1 MASGI
6 GSGQQ
11 QPPGSA
17 VRLDALA
24 APAADADPGAVGDKL
39 VFEAPPQPVREDYVQ
54 NAVKFLSHPKV
65 RGSPVVYRR
74 SFLEKKGLSTEEIDE
89 AFRRVPDPQPSTTA
103 TTSPQQQ
110 VNSQNQSVGVQAYAP
125 AQPVHPANAGPV
137 VLPTQPRFSWY
148 QAFLAA
154 GLLLGFGASA
164 AVFIKKLFLP
174 RLKSW
179 IRNVVA
185 EGNGTEGN
193 QLKPRIDDETADAVK
208 ASASAV
214 SAIAKTNQQL
224 LASKDEEKK
233 ILVTLTQALDSQAKE
248 LKSLTDSIGHTREP
262 INITRDDRF
271 SQYRPLEDHAPTVI
285 RNGQCSK
292 FMCCFMGQL
301 TVHGEPL
308 SLLFSF
314 CFTYVGLCL
323 AVRSSFAPAPAEPT
337 AGSFSRSYGEQPMST
352 AQRSDRSS
360 GSKPWEMHSY
370 SQQRPGYGS
379 NSQLSDDGSY
389 SDAQDSYAPSY
400 HQNGKAPD
408 FQADEPRPLTYNTG
422 VEERPPPQRR
432 WVPPQ
437 PPGVAMPEAAAA
449 IRQPKALPKQPS
461 SDASEAAGEMQVNG
475 SSASDAVTEVP
486 VNGATASDAGR
497 SEIQEQSVAA

>member
-285 RNGQCSK
+285 RNGAINSSWRASQQTNMYGVSNGD
-292 FMCCFMGQL
+292 FG
-301 TVHGEPL
+301 
-308 SLLFSF
+308 S
-314 CFTYVGLCL
+314 

>member
-1 MASGI
+1 MASGT
-6 GSGQQ
+6 GSGQP
-11 QPPGSA
+11 QPA
-17 VRLDALA
+17 
-24 APAADADPGAVGDKL
+24 AADADPGAGDNKL
-39 VFEAPPQPVREDYVQ
+39 VFETPLQPQPVREDYVE

-74 SFLEKKGLSTEEIDE
+74 SFLEKKGLTTQEIDE
-89 AFRRVPDPQPSTTA
+89 ALRRVPDPEPITTA
-103 TTSPQQQ
+103 TASPQQQ
-110 VNSQNQSVGVQAYAP
+110 VGSQNQSAGAQTYAP
-125 AQPVHPANAGPV
+125 ARSMHPATAGPV
-137 VLPTQPRFSWY
+137 VRPRFSWY

-154 GLLLGFGASA
+154 GLLLGFGAST

-185 EGNGTEGN
+185 QGDGAEGN
-193 QLKPRIDDETADAVK
+193 QLKHRIDEETAEAVK

-248 LKSLTDSIGHTREP
+248 LKSLTESINRTREP

-271 SQYRPLEDHAPTVI
+271 SQHRPLEDHVPPVT
-285 RNGQCSK
+285 RNGAINS
-292 FMCCFMGQL
+292 
-301 TVHGEPL
+301 
-308 SLLFSF
+308 SW
-314 CFTYVGLCL
+314 
-323 AVRSSFAPAPAEPT
+323 RSSQQTNMYGVSHGDFGSAARSASFVPAPAEPT
-337 AGSFSRSYGEQPMST
+337 AGSFSRSCAETST
-352 AQRSDRSS
+352 AAQRADRSS
-360 GSKPWEMHSY
+360 GGKPWEMQQY

-379 NSQLSDDGSY
+379 NSQLNDDGSY

-400 HQNGKAPD
+400 YQNGKAPD
-408 FQADEPRPLTYNTG
+408 FQSDEPRSLTYNTG
-422 VEERPPPQRR
+422 IEERPPPPQRR

-449 IRQPKALPKQPS
+449 IRQPKVPPKQPS
-461 SDASEAAGEMQVNG
+461 SDASRAAGEMQVNG
-475 SSASDAVTEVP
+475 ASSASPDAVTEVP
-486 VNGATASDAGR
+486 VNSATTSDAGH
-497 SEIQEQSVAA
+497 SEIEEQPVAV

>member
-1 MASGI
+1 MASGT
-6 GSGQQ
+6 GSGQL
-11 QPPGSA
+11 QPP
-17 VRLDALA
+17 A
-24 APAADADPGAVGDKL
+24 AAADADPGAGGDKL

-74 SFLEKKGLSTEEIDE
+74 SFLEKKGLTTEEIDE
-89 AFRRVPDPQPSTTA
+89 AFRRVPDPQPSTAA

-110 VNSQNQSVGVQAYAP
+110 VSNQNQSAGVQTYAP
-125 AQPVHPANAGPV
+125 AQPVHPATAGPV
-137 VLPTQPRFSWY
+137 VLRTQPRFSWY

-185 EGNGTEGN
+185 EGDDTEGN
-193 QLKPRIDDETADAVK
+193 QLKTRIDEETAEAVK

-248 LKSLTDSIGHTREP
+248 LKSLTESISHTREP

-271 SQYRPLEDHAPTVI
+271 SQYRPLEDHAPPVI
-285 RNGQCSK
+285 RNGAINSSWRASQQTNMYGASNGD
-292 FMCCFMGQL
+292 FG
-301 TVHGEPL
+301 
-308 SLLFSF
+308 S
-314 CFTYVGLCL
+314 
-323 AVRSSFAPAPAEPT
+323 ARSSFAPAPAEPT
-337 AGSFSRSYGEQPMST
+337 AGSFSRSYAEQTMSS
-352 AQRSDRSS
+352 AQRGDRSS
-360 GSKPWEMHSY
+360 GSKPWEMQQY

-408 FQADEPRPLTYNTG
+408 FHADEPRPLTYNTG

-437 PPGVAMPEAAAA
+437 PPGVVMPEAAAA
-449 IRQPKALPKQPS
+449 IRQPKTPPKQPFS
-461 SDASEAAGEMQVNG
+461 NASEAAGEMQVNG
-475 SSASDAVTEVP
+475 ASSASDAVTEVP
-486 VNGATASDAGR
+486 VNGATASDAGH
-497 SEIQEQSVAA
+497 SEIEEQSVAV

>member
-1 MASGI
+1 MASGT
-6 GSGQQ
+6 GSGQL
-11 QPPGSA
+11 QPP
-17 VRLDALA
+17 A
-24 APAADADPGAVGDKL
+24 AAADADPGAGGDKL

-74 SFLEKKGLSTEEIDE
+74 SFLEKKGLTTEEIDE

-110 VNSQNQSVGVQAYAP
+110 QVNNQNHSAGVQTYTP
-125 AQPVHPANAGPV
+125 AQPVHPATAGPV
-137 VLPTQPRFSWY
+137 ILRTQPRFSWY

-185 EGNGTEGN
+185 EGDGTEGN
-193 QLKPRIDDETADAVK
+193 QLKARIDEETAEAVK

-248 LKSLTDSIGHTREP
+248 LKSLTESISHTRES

-271 SQYRPLEDHAPTVI
+271 SQYRPLEDHAPPVI
-285 RNGQCSK
+285 RNGAINSSWRASQQTNMYGASNGD
-292 FMCCFMGQL
+292 FG
-301 TVHGEPL
+301 
-308 SLLFSF
+308 S
-314 CFTYVGLCL
+314 
-323 AVRSSFAPAPAEPT
+323 ARSSFAPAPVEPT
-337 AGSFSRSYGEQPMST
+337 AGSFSRSYAEQTMST
-352 AQRSDRSS
+352 AQRGDRSS
-360 GSKPWEMHSY
+360 GSKPWEMQQY

-389 SDAQDSYAPSY
+389 SDAQNSYAPSY

-437 PPGVAMPEAAAA
+437 PPGVVMPEAAAA
-449 IRQPKALPKQPS
+449 IRQPKTPPKQPS
-461 SDASEAAGEMQVNG
+461 SNASEAAGETQVNG
-475 SSASDAVTEVP
+475 ASSASDAVTEVP
-486 VNGATASDAGR
+486 VNGAMASDAGH
-497 SEIQEQSVAA
+497 SEIEEQSVAV